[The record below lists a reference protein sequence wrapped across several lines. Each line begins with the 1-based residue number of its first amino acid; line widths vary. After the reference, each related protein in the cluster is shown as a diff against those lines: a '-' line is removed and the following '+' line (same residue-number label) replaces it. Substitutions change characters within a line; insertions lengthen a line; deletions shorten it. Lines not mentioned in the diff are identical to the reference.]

1 MTDITQFKII
11 SAKSRAILKRIMALG
26 RPYFFLIFLAFMPMW
41 IYTAYNFS
49 FALFQQIIINLTE
62 TKDQESLEQ
71 LLKIVLTVSIGIIA
85 FLIAGEFLKSYI
97 QNLIVGD
104 LKKSMFEKLNSL
116 MLNKLNQFSS
126 SDVFLRITCYSEAI
140 IRIITKDFY
149 NVLYNSL
156 LYLVAFVYLAHSS
169 VYLALLAASTG
180 PVMLLISNISKKRQD
195 TIISG
200 QTQTV
205 SNIRTLSHQIISG
218 MKEIRIFNIGKPFI
232 GLYLQQINEHK
243 QLTLKLQM
251 LQNIQNQ
258 LSNII
263 KNGFSVVILY
273 FICSMAIQDKIS
285 IGEVVA
291 FNYIFGIM
299 HGPVVNIANTIVSVR
314 QGIFHSEMV
323 FDFNDAEDE
332 RASEAGI
339 EAGPLNKARKES
351 EFAIDI
357 DNVYLGLESGREQ
370 IFKGINL
377 KIREGEKVALVGPS
391 GGGKTSL
398 LKLCCGL
405 YLPDS
410 GDIRLFGHSVKAD
423 IEAARAL
430 VSYIPQTPYVFPGTV
445 SMNIRA
451 GNDEIDEREIYRS
464 AEEAFAHDFI
474 IKMEKG
480 YETWLK
486 ESAANIS
493 VGQKQRITIARA
505 FCKNAPI
512 LAADEP
518 TAFLDKEAEDVF
530 YNSICRKYKGRTV
543 IAAVH
548 KLSTVKDF
556 DRIVVID
563 KGEIAEE
570 GTHEEL
576 LKKNGLYASLFYCT
590 FSQAL

>member
-1 MTDITQFKII
+1 MTDITQFKLL
-11 SAKSRAILKRIMALG
+11 SSRSRAILIRIVGLG
-26 RPYFFLIFLAFMPMW
+26 RPYFLLIFLAFMPIW

-62 TKDQESLEQ
+62 TKHQESLEQ
-71 LLKIVLTVSIGIIA
+71 LLKIALIASVGIIA
-85 FLIAGEFLKSYI
+85 FLIAGEYLKSHI

-104 LKKSMFEKLNSL
+104 LKKSMFEKLNCL
-116 MLNKLNQFSS
+116 MLNKLNQLSS

-149 NVLYNSL
+149 IILYNSL
-156 LYLVAFVYLAHSS
+156 IYLVAFVFLARSS
-169 VYLALLAASTG
+169 IYLALLAASTG
-180 PVMLLISNISKKRQD
+180 PVILLLSNISKKRQD
-195 TIISG
+195 IIIRG
-200 QTQTV
+200 QTQTI

-232 GLYLQQINEHK
+232 RLYLQQINEHK
-243 QLTLKLQM
+243 QFTLRLKM
-251 LQNIQNQ
+251 LQNVQNQ

-273 FICSMAIQDKIS
+273 FICNMAIQDKIS

-323 FDFNDAEDE
+323 FDFNDTKDE
-332 RASEAGI
+332 RDLKTEVKTKVPHMAEG
-339 EAGPLNKARKES
+339 KS
-351 EFAIDI
+351 EFAIVI
-357 DNVYLGLESGREQ
+357 DNVYLSLENSREQ
-370 IFKGINL
+370 IVKGISL
-377 KIREGEKVALVGPS
+377 KISEGERVALVGPS

-410 GDIRLFGHSVKAD
+410 GDIRLLGHSVKAD

-430 VSYIPQTPYVFPGTV
+430 VSYIPQIPYVFPGTV

-451 GNDEIDEREIYRS
+451 GNEGIGESEIHL
-464 AEEAFAHDFI
+464 AAMNAFAHEFI
-474 IKMEKG
+474 VKMDKG
-480 YETWLK
+480 YETRLK
-486 ESAANIS
+486 ESASNIS

-518 TAFLDKEAEDVF
+518 TAYLDKESEEIF
-530 YNSICRKYKGRTV
+530 YNSIYTKYKNKTL

-563 KGEIAEE
+563 KGVIAEE
-570 GTHEEL
+570 GTHEAL
-576 LKKNGLYASLFYCT
+576 LKNNGLYARLFYLQST
-590 FSQAL
+590 GK